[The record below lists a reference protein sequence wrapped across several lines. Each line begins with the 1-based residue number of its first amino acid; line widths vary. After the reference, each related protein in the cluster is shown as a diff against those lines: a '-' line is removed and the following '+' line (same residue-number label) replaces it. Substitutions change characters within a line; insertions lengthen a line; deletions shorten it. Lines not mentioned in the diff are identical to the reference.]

1 MYFQLQA
8 QLDKKD
14 ANGIRSENV
23 DEKTEDETEQDNG
36 YRGASYAAVLVS
48 LPHSL
53 PSESKEVGEWRCLWW
68 VEHINGAAGYFIVY
82 CRWFETFVNQTALL
96 KVHTLL
102 QCRRLSFNKTWLQL
116 TSYSKVNKTESFKII
131 TPRELNQFGVKW
143 N

>member
-53 PSESKEVGEWRCLWW
+53 PSESTEGSGGVTSSLMS
-68 VEHINGAAGYFIVY
+68 GAYQR
-82 CRWFETFVNQTALL
+82 CRWLL
-96 KVHTLL
+96 YCLL
-102 QCRRLSFNKTWLQL
+102 S
-116 TSYSKVNKTESFKII
+116 V
-131 TPRELNQFGVKW
+131 V
-143 N
+143 